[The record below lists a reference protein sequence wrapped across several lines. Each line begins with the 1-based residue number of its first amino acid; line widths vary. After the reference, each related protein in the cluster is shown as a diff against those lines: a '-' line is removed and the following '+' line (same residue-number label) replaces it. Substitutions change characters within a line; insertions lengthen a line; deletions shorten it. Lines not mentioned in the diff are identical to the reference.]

1 MWYSQRRMVA
11 TDFEALAKALGT
23 VFPAIA
29 KARSDSSRVLDELK
43 QLANGL
49 VPADASIVFYGSL
62 ARREW
67 TTGSDVDWT
76 LLVDGQADQNYRC
89 VAAEFRRRL
98 DQAGRKHPG
107 PTGIFGNVSFSHEL
121 IDCIGGE
128 RDTNTNTT
136 RRILLLLESAAFS
149 QVDAHQRVI
158 RGLADRYLDSERG
171 FLTETGRKYK
181 VPRFLLNDVVRYWRT
196 VCVDYVNKQW
206 ERGGDG
212 WALRNIK
219 LRFSRKLM
227 FAAGLLMCF
236 SSRLDEGPDDGGLF
250 IDENGA
256 KKAVRERLVSLIGTP
271 PLDMICHRLSAGP
284 ADNARRIL
292 AAYDGFLSRLG
303 DPSIR
308 AELAVLN
315 ENKADGSRA
324 FRELRERSR
333 EFQEGLTQLFFDG
346 DPTLAEL
353 TRKYGVF

>member
-1 MWYSQRRMVA
+1 MA
-11 TDFEALAKALGT
+11 ANDFETLAKALGT
-23 VFPAIA
+23 VFPAISG
-29 KARSDSSRVLDELK
+29 ARSDSDRVLDELRL
-43 QLANGL
+43 LANGL
-49 VPADASIVFYGSL
+49 LPADASIVFYGSL

-76 LLVDGQADQNYRC
+76 LLVDGQADQKYRSI
-89 VAAEFRRRL
+89 ATEFRRRL
-98 DQAGRKHPG
+98 DQSGKKHPG

-149 QVDAHQRVI
+149 RMDAHQRVV

-171 FLTETGRKYK
+171 FLTETGRRYK

-236 SSRLDEGPDDGGLF
+236 SARLDEGPEDSGLF
-250 IDENGA
+250 KDEAGA
-256 KKAVRERLVSLIGTP
+256 KKAVRERLISLIGTP
-271 PLDMICHRLSAGP
+271 PLDMICRRLSAGP
-284 ADNARRIL
+284 ADTARRVL
-292 AAYDGFLSRLG
+292 TAYDGFLAHLG

-308 AELAVLN
+308 AELAALSESEAN
-315 ENKADGSRA
+315 GSTA
-324 FRELRERSR
+324 FRDLRDRSR
-333 EFQEGLTQLFFDG
+333 DFQEGLTQLFFD
-346 DPTLAEL
+346 DHPTLAEL
-353 TRKYGVF
+353 TRKCGVF